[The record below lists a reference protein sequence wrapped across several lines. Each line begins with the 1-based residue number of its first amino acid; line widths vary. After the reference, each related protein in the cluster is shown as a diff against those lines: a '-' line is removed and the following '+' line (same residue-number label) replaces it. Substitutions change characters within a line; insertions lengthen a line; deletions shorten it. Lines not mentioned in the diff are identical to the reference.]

1 MTTNTSTTSG
11 SSSGLG
17 KGAIAGISVGA
28 VIGGLAIV
36 GLLVWLAFFK
46 TKKKKVVYSHQSEE
60 ELKLFPPSKP
70 LVSLQEL
77 NALGNAKHEL
87 DGQGNAKHE
96 AEGKGFARQELDA
109 RVISELPAQH
119 D

>member
-1 MTTNTSTTSG
+1 MTTNTTTTLG
-11 SSSGLG
+11 SPSGLG

-36 GLLVWLAFFK
+36 GLLVWLAFFR
-46 TKKKKVVYSHQSEE
+46 TKKRKMGYSLQSEE
-60 ELKLFPPSKP
+60 ELKPFPPSKP
-70 LVSLQEL
+70 LVTSQEL

-96 AEGKGFARQELDA
+96 VEDRRFARQELDA

>member
-1 MTTNTSTTSG
+1 MTTNTTTTSG

-28 VIGGLAIV
+28 AIGGLAV
-36 GLLVWLAFFK
+36 VSLLVWLAFFR
-46 TKKKKVVYSHQSEE
+46 TKKKLGYSLQSEE
-60 ELKLFPPSKP
+60 ELKPFPPSKP
-70 LVSLQEL
+70 SVSSQEL
-77 NALGNAKHEL
+77 DALGNAKHEI
-87 DGQGNAKHE
+87 DGQVNAKHGV
-96 AEGKGFARQELDA
+96 EGRGFARQELDA

>member
-1 MTTNTSTTSG
+1 MTTNTTTTPG
-11 SSSGLG
+11 SPSGLS

-46 TKKKKVVYSHQSEE
+46 TKKKKMVYSHQSEE

-77 NALGNAKHEL
+77 NALGNAKHE
-87 DGQGNAKHE
+87 